1 MILTSWP
8 RHEQGIPEQDMAGV
22 IKHAGFD
29 AIISR
34 SMKANIYHRIKQL
47 N

>member
-8 RHEQGIPEQDMAGV
+8 RHEQDIPEEDMAGV

-29 AIISR
+29 AIVSR
-34 SMKANIYHRIKQL
+34 SLKATNYYRI
-47 N
+47 NFY